1 MKHIVIVGKYYP
13 PEFGGIE
20 RYTQNIAHIAA
31 KRHRVTVVAHQHGRA
46 QDSVEQDG
54 NITVIRCGTPKTI
67 SAQPISPT
75 MLKTLRSLRP
85 DLVHFNAPNFW
96 GAAMLS
102 LARYKSPVIV
112 THHADVFGRPLLKR
126 LVMPIYRYV
135 TRNAAC
141 VVVNSLKN
149 AIASDDLPNKG
160 CKFVAIP
167 WAVNQKA
174 YRLDE
179 SESAALMAE
188 RRERFG
194 DGPIVGFVGRFVR
207 YKALPVLVDAISR
220 LDNVHALLIGD
231 GHLRAQIEEKVRADG
246 IADRVHFL
254 GNLDEREKIRTMA
267 MMDMLALPSNDTTEA
282 FGLVQVEAQ
291 LMGLPVV
298 ASRLPT
304 GVTDVSL
311 HEITGLLVPP
321 NDPDALA
328 AAFSRLINDRALATR
343 LGAAGRERAL
353 RLFTMTT
360 FEKRIIEL
368 YDAVLSGE
376 PLGDF
381 IATLNEEANVIAS
394 A

>member
-20 RYTQNIAHIAA
+20 RYTHNIAHIAA
-31 KRHRVTVVAHQHGRA
+31 KNHRVTVVAHQHGRA
-46 QDSVEQDG
+46 EDSFEQDG
-54 NITVIRCGTPKTI
+54 NITVIRCGTSKII

-75 MLKTLRSLRP
+75 MLKTLRSLKP
-85 DLVHFNAPNFW
+85 DLIHFNAPNFW

-102 LARYKSPVIV
+102 LARHKSPVIV

-126 LVMPIYRYV
+126 LVMPIYRHV

-141 VVVNSLKN
+141 IIVNSLKN
-149 AIASDDLPNKG
+149 AIASDDLPNKR

-167 WAVNQKA
+167 WAVEEKA
-174 YRLDE
+174 YRLDKN
-179 SESAALMAE
+179 ESAALMAE
-188 RRERFG
+188 RRDRFG
-194 DGPIVGFVGRFVR
+194 NGPLVGFVGRFVR
-207 YKALPVLVDAISR
+207 YKALPVLVDALSR

-231 GHLRAQIEEKVRADG
+231 GPLRAQIEEKVRADG

-254 GNLDEREKIRTMA
+254 GNLDERGKIRAMG

-304 GVTDVSL
+304 GVTDVTL

-321 NDPDALA
+321 NDSAALA
-328 AAFSRLINDRALATR
+328 DAFTRLINDRALAIR

-353 RLFTMTT
+353 RLFTMET
-360 FEKRIIEL
+360 FERRISEL
-368 YDAVLSGE
+368 YDVVLDGQ
-376 PLGDF
+376 PLEDF
-381 IATLNEEANVIAS
+381 IAALNAEADVITS
-394 A
+394 T